1 MTAAGAL
8 HLHEGIGLEIELML
22 VDRATLDVRP
32 IADELLHEVSGDH
45 GGDYDAGPIGW
56 SNELVLHLL
65 ELKMS
70 TPAPALGGIAARFQE
85 NVARIDALLARSGAT
100 LLPGGMHPWMDP
112 AKETVL
118 WPHDYGEVYRAYDR
132 LFDCKRHGWAN
143 LQSNHV
149 NLSFAGDEEFGRL
162 HAAVRLALPL
172 VPALAASSPFVDAR
186 ATGTLCNRLT
196 AYRTNSSRVP
206 IMTGDVIPEPVYS
219 MTEYEERILAP
230 IQREI
235 AALEPEGILRGEWLN
250 SRGAIAR
257 FDRSAIEIRLLD
269 AQECP
274 AADVACAWA
283 VACLVRDLCQE
294 RWGSSDEQRAFSTR
308 ALAQLLERTTAL
320 GPRAS
325 IDDPA
330 YARALG
336 WRGQAAP
343 LAGELWSR
351 IVEESVVPARGT
363 TDELLAPLRWIER
376 HGTLA
381 ERLLRAT
388 GRDVQRARLREVYG
402 ELARGLIGGRLFA

>member
-1 MTAAGAL
+1 MPDGAL

-32 IADELLHEVSGDH
+32 IADRLLREVSGDD
-45 GGDYDAGPIGW
+45 GGDYDAGTIGW

-70 TPAPALGGIAARFQE
+70 APAATLEGVAPQFQA
-85 NVARIDALLARSGAT
+85 NVARIDALLAKSGAT

-118 WPHDYGEVYRAYDR
+118 WPHDYAEVYRAYDR

-162 HAAVRLALPL
+162 HAAVRLVLPL
-172 VPALAASSPFVDAR
+172 IPALAASSPFVDGR
-186 ATGTLCNRLT
+186 ATGILCNRLT

-206 IMTGDVIPEPVYS
+206 ALTGDVIPEPVFS
-219 MTEYEERILAP
+219 IAEYEQRILAP
-230 IQREI
+230 IEREI
-235 AALEPEGILRGEWLN
+235 AKLEPEGILRGEWLN

-257 FDRSAIEIRLLD
+257 FDRNAIEIRLVD

-274 AADVACAWA
+274 AADVGVAWA
-283 VACLVRDLCQE
+283 VACLVRGLCEE
-294 RWGSSDEQRAFSTR
+294 RWCPSAEQRRFETS
-308 ALAQLLERTTAL
+308 ALAALLDRTTLRGPQAL
-320 GPRAS
+320 VENL
-325 IDDPA
+325 A

-336 WRGQAAP
+336 WRGAKSP
-343 LAGELWSR
+343 RAGELWAR
-351 IVEESVVPARGT
+351 IVDDIVAPASGT
-363 TDELLAPLRWIER
+363 TQALLEPVRWIER
-376 HGTLA
+376 NGTLA
-381 ERLLRAT
+381 ERLLRAA
-388 GRDVQRARLREVYG
+388 GRDVRRERLREVYG
-402 ELARGLIGGRLFA
+402 DLARTLGEGRLFR